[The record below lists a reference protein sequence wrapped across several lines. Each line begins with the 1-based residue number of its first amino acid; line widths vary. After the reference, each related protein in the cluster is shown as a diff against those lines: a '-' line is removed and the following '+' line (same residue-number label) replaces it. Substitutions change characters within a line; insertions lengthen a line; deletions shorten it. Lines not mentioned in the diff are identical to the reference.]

1 MELGP
6 DNFPLPS
13 ELITDIDA
21 DIYDLRETVPPY
33 DLEDHAVPV
42 SAMKAMVRQ
51 FTVEIWEMNEHQSN
65 AAFKFN
71 IEPFEEFGDDY
82 SCCLISTEAVLNTQ
96 GNHGPGACW
105 IQVGEPILER
115 ETTRVA
121 FQFKMNRSFSVGEVV
136 RVIQGTAPRLPARM
150 RSDLTV
156 FHFRQYVEEDGDTYY
171 SGCRD
176 WM

>member
-1 MELGP
+1 MLSPFAKPG
-6 DNFPLPS
+6 
-13 ELITDIDA
+13 
-21 DIYDLRETVPPY
+21 TVPPY
-33 DLEDHAVPV
+33 DLENHAVPV

-51 FTVEIWEMNEHQSN
+51 FTVEIGEKNEHQSN

-71 IEPFEEFGDDY
+71 IEPFEEFGVHY

-105 IQVGEPILER
+105 IKVGEHILKTGTAR
-115 ETTRVA
+115 AA

-136 RVIQGTAPRLPARM
+136 RAIQGTAPRLPARM

-156 FHFRQYVEEDGDTYY
+156 FHFRPYVEKDGDTYY
-171 SGCRD
+171 AGCRE